1 MLDPRIYRA
10 GLVVAALG
18 LIVLA
23 FSLANQP
30 AGSRSTLAP
39 GAFDGQSAY
48 TSMQALYQQYPSRPP
63 GSSADDRLGHKV
75 AATLGSSQYGFSVA
89 RERFSART
97 VNGTRRLTDVVA
109 TRPGTEPG
117 SIVIV
122 AARDG
127 AASQGVA
134 GLSGT
139 ATLLELG
146 SDLSGETLQRTVVLA
161 SVSGSEG
168 SAGVQHLV
176 STLPGPVDA
185 VVVLGDL
192 AAADHHQPI
201 VIPWSDT
208 TKLASPALVNTVAL
222 ALSNQHAA
230 RAATPGTLAQL
241 AHLAFPF
248 TISGQGPFVGAGVPA
263 VALSLSGSAVPRRR
277 RRSTARRCSPGP
289 VARCWTRSRRLTG
302 RPRSRPVVV
311 RAVRWQGRSGLGD
324 RAVRADADRPGA
336 GDHGRCLRAGQA
348 ARISAAAVADRGAR
362 DRTAVRRRGAG
373 GADRPGRRAD
383 LGSAAGSI
391 TGGAVS
397 LGAGGIAVLIAAGVV
412 ALAMVPLVRGP
423 YRAVDRQPAAKES
436 RDSRARTVDRRG
448 DGTAAMMLAVLCVV
462 TLVIWVRNPYAA
474 ALLVPALHLWLWA
487 IDSDLRLRLP
497 VRLVMVAVGA
507 VPVALLV
514 VYYATSLQF
523 TPIGLIW
530 EAALLIAGHAV
541 SLVTVLLWSFVL
553 GCMATAVA
561 VVVMAARRP
570 LPVAAETKAVASVRG
585 PVGYAGRGRW
595 ARRSRPSAAESRIR
609 DPSAAAYDE
618 RC

>member
-39 GAFDGQSAY
+39 GAFDGHSAY
-48 TSMQALYQQYPSRPP
+48 ASMQALYTQYPTRQP
-63 GSSADDRLGHKV
+63 GSSADDRLGHQV

-89 RERFSART
+89 RERFAART

-109 TRPGTEPG
+109 TRPGTESG
-117 SIVIV
+117 SIVII
-122 AARDG
+122 ASRDG
-127 AASQGVA
+127 TAAQGVA

-146 SDLSGETLQRTVVLA
+146 ADLSGETLQRTVVLA
-161 SVSGSEG
+161 SVSGTEG
-168 SAGVQHLV
+168 TAGVRHLV
-176 STLPGPVDA
+176 STLPGPIDA

-192 AAADHHQPI
+192 ASADQRQPI

-222 ALSNQHAA
+222 ALSSQHAA

-248 TISGQGPFVGAGVPA
+248 TISGQGPFAGAGVPA
-263 VALSLSGSAVPRRR
+263 VTLSESGERGPSSSTPIASQAMFTKTSRAVLDTISALDSAATVASPSSFVLFDGKVVPGWAIALFVL
-277 RRSTARRCSPGP
+277 TLIVPVLLTTLDACAR
-289 VARCWTRSRRLTG
+289 ASRRGYPLL
-302 RPRSRPVVV
+302 RSLV
-311 RAVRWQGRSGLGD
+311 AVLGT
-324 RAVRADADRPGA
+324 ALPF
-336 GDHGRCLRAGQA
+336 
-348 ARISAAAVADRGAR
+348 AAAVLVVLIGRLVGLISVAP
-362 DRTAVRRRGAG
+362 
-373 GADRPGRRAD
+373 PGPSPA
-383 LGSAAGSI
+383 
-391 TGGAVS
+391 GAVS
-397 LGAGGIAVLIAAGVV
+397 LSTGAIAVLVAAGVV

-423 YRAVDRQPAAKES
+423 YRAVDRLPAAKES
-436 RDSRARTVDRRG
+436 RDSRARAVDHRG

-462 TLVIWVRNPYAA
+462 TLVIWLQNPYAA

-487 IDSDLRLRLP
+487 IDSDLALPLPARLL
-497 VRLVMVAVGA
+497 MVAAGA
-507 VPVALLV
+507 IPVALLV
-514 VYYATSLQF
+514 AYYGHSLHF

-530 EAALLIAGHAV
+530 EAALLVAGHAV
-541 SLVTVLLWSFVL
+541 GLIALLLWSFVL
-553 GCMATAVA
+553 GCMATALT

-570 LPVAAETKAVASVRG
+570 APVAAKPASQVRG
-585 PVGYAGRGRW
+585 PAGYALHEPGS
-595 ARRSRPSAAESRIR
+595 AIRR
-609 DPSAAAYDE
+609 
-618 RC
+618 

>member
-39 GAFDGQSAY
+39 GAFDGQTAY
-48 TSMQALYQQYPSRPP
+48 TSMQTLYAKYPSRPP
-63 GSSADDRLGHKV
+63 GSSADDRLGHAV
-75 AATLGSSQYGFSVA
+75 AGTLGSSQYGFSVT
-89 RERFSART
+89 RERFTART
-97 VNGTRRLTDVVA
+97 VHGTRRLTDVVA

-117 SIVIV
+117 SIVII

-161 SVSGSEG
+161 SVSGSGG
-168 SAGVQHLV
+168 SAGVRHLV
-176 STLPGPVDA
+176 STLPGPLDA

-192 AAADHHQPI
+192 AAADHRQPI

-208 TKLASPALVNTVAL
+208 NKLASPALVNTVAL
-222 ALSNQHAA
+222 ALASQHAA
-230 RAATPGTLAQL
+230 HAAAPGTLAQL

-248 TISGQGPFVGAGVPA
+248 TISGQGPFAGVGVSA
-263 VALSLSGSAVPRRR
+263 VALSLSGERGASSSSPIDSQAVF
-277 RRSTARRCSPGP
+277 TK
-289 VARCWTRSRRLTG
+289 TG
-302 RPRSRPVVV
+302 RSVLDTVSALDSAATVPAPSSFVLFDGKVVPGWAIALFVLTLILPVVV
-311 RAVRWQGRSGLGD
+311 TTIDACARAKRRGYPLLRSLIAVLGTALPFIAAALVVLIGRLVGL
-324 RAVRADADRPGA
+324 
-336 GDHGRCLRAGQA
+336 
-348 ARISAAAVADRGAR
+348 ISAAP
-362 DRTAVRRRGAG
+362 
-373 GADRPGRRAD
+373 PGPTPA
-383 LGSAAGSI
+383 
-391 TGGAVS
+391 GAVS
-397 LGAGGIAVLIAAGVV
+397 LGAGGIAVLVAAGVV
-412 ALAMVPLVRGP
+412 ALAMVALVRGP

-462 TLVIWVRNPYAA
+462 TLVIWLQNPYAA

-497 VRLVMVAVGA
+497 ARLLMVAAGA
-507 VPVALLV
+507 VPVVLLV
-514 VYYATSLQF
+514 VYYGFSLHF

-530 EAALLIAGHAV
+530 EAALLVAGHAV
-541 SLVTVLLWSFVL
+541 SLVTLVLWSFVL
-553 GCMATAVA
+553 GCMATAVT

-570 LPVAAETKAVASVRG
+570 LPVATGTKAVASVRG
-585 PVGYAGRGRW
+585 PVGYAGPGSLG
-595 ARRSRPSAAESRIR
+595 ATKSTVRR
-609 DPSAAAYDE
+609 
-618 RC
+618 

>member
-18 LIVLA
+18 LLVLA

-30 AGSRSTLAP
+30 AGSHSTLAP
-39 GAFDGQSAY
+39 GAFNGRTAY
-48 TSMQALYQQYPSRPP
+48 ASMQSLYAKYPSRRP
-63 GSSADDRLGHKV
+63 GSSADDRLGHAV
-75 AATLGSSQYGFSVA
+75 ATTLGSSQYGLSVA
-89 RERFSART
+89 RERFTAPT

-117 SIVIV
+117 SIVII
-122 AARDG
+122 ASRDG

-192 AAADHHQPI
+192 AAADHRQPI

-208 TKLASPALVNTVAL
+208 SKLASPALANTVAL
-222 ALSNQHAA
+222 ALASQHAA
-230 RAATPGTLAQL
+230 HAATPGTLAQL
-241 AHLAFPF
+241 AHLAFPL
-248 TISGQGPFVGAGVPA
+248 TTSGQGPFARAGVPA
-263 VALSLSGSAVPRRR
+263 VALSLSGERGPSSSTPIDSAAAFTKTGRSVLDTISALDSAATVAPPSSFVLFDGKVVPGWAIALFVLTLIVPVLLTTIDACARASRRGYPLLR
-277 RRSTARRCSPGP
+277 SLIAVLSTALPF
-289 VARCWTRSRRLTG
+289 VAAL
-302 RPRSRPVVV
+302 VVV
-311 RAVRWQGRSGLGD
+311 LIGRLVGL
-324 RAVRADADRPGA
+324 
-336 GDHGRCLRAGQA
+336 
-348 ARISAAAVADRGAR
+348 ISAAP
-362 DRTAVRRRGAG
+362 
-373 GADRPGRRAD
+373 PGPSPA
-383 LGSAAGSI
+383 
-391 TGGAVS
+391 GAVS
-397 LGAGGIAVLIAAGVV
+397 LGTGPIAVLIAAGVV

-423 YRAVDRQPAAKES
+423 YRAVDRLPAAKES
-436 RDSRARTVDRRG
+436 RDSRVRPGDRRG
-448 DGTAAMMLAVLCVV
+448 DGTAVMMLVVLCVV
-462 TLVIWVRNPYAA
+462 TLVIWLQNPYAA

-487 IDSDLRLRLP
+487 IDSDLALPLPARLL
-497 VRLVMVAVGA
+497 MVAAGT

-514 VYYATSLQF
+514 AYYGHTLGF

-530 EAALLIAGHAV
+530 EAALLVAGHVV
-541 SLVTVLLWSFVL
+541 SLVSLLLWSFVL
-553 GCMATAVA
+553 GCMATAVT

-570 LPVAAETKAVASVRG
+570 LPVATPAKAVASVRG
-585 PVGYAGRGRW
+585 PLGYAGPGSLGATKST
-595 ARRSRPSAAESRIR
+595 ARR
-609 DPSAAAYDE
+609 
-618 RC
+618 

>member
-10 GLVVAALG
+10 SLVVAALG

-48 TSMQALYQQYPSRPP
+48 ASMQSLYTKYPSRQPS
-63 GSSADDRLGHKV
+63 SSADDRLGHQV
-75 AATLGSSQYGFSVA
+75 AATFGSSQYGFSVA
-89 RERFSART
+89 RERFAART

-117 SIVIV
+117 SIVII
-122 AARDG
+122 ASRDG

-168 SAGVQHLV
+168 TAGVQHLV

-192 AAADHHQPI
+192 ASADHDQPI

-208 TKLASPALVNTVAL
+208 NKLAPPALVNTVAL

-230 RAATPGTLAQL
+230 RTTTPGTLAQF
-241 AHLAFPF
+241 AHLAFPL
-248 TISGQGPFVGAGVPA
+248 TVTGQGPFARAGVPA
-263 VALSLSGSAVPRRR
+263 VTLSESGERGPS
-277 RRSTARRCSPGP
+277 SSSPIDSQ
-289 VARCWTRSRRLTG
+289 RMFTKTG
-302 RPRSRPVVV
+302 RSVLETISALDSAATVAAPSAFVLFDGKVVPGWAIALFVLTLIVPVLLTTIDACARANRRGYPLLRSLVAVLGTALPFVAAVLVVLI
-311 RAVRWQGRSGLGD
+311 GRLVGL
-324 RAVRADADRPGA
+324 
-336 GDHGRCLRAGQA
+336 
-348 ARISAAAVADRGAR
+348 ISAAP
-362 DRTAVRRRGAG
+362 
-373 GADRPGRRAD
+373 PGPSPA
-383 LGSAAGSI
+383 
-391 TGGAVS
+391 GAVPLS
-397 LGAGGIAVLIAAGVV
+397 AGGIAVLVAAGVV
-412 ALAMVPLVRGP
+412 ALAMVSLVRGP
-423 YRAVDRQPAAKES
+423 YRAVDRQPAAKET

-462 TLVIWVRNPYAA
+462 TLVIWLQNPYAA

-487 IDSDLRLRLP
+487 IDSDLALPLPARLL
-497 VRLVMVAVGA
+497 MVAAGA

-514 VYYATSLQF
+514 AYYGHSLGF

-530 EAALLIAGHAV
+530 AAALLVAGHAV
-541 SLVTVLLWSFVL
+541 SLVALVLWSFVL
-553 GCMATAVA
+553 GCMATAVT

-570 LPVAAETKAVASVRG
+570 LPVAAKPVTQVRG
-585 PVGYAGRGRW
+585 PAGYALHEPGS
-595 ARRSRPSAAESRIR
+595 AIRR
-609 DPSAAAYDE
+609 
-618 RC
+618 

>member
-30 AGSRSTLAP
+30 AGSHSTLAP

-48 TSMQALYQQYPSRPP
+48 TSMQALYREYPSRPP
-63 GSSADDRLGHKV
+63 GSSADDRLGHSV
-75 AATLGSSQYGFSVA
+75 ASTLGSSQYGFSVT
-89 RERFSART
+89 RERFTART

-117 SIVIV
+117 SIVII

-161 SVSGSEG
+161 SVSGSGG
-168 SAGVQHLV
+168 SAGVRHLV
-176 STLPGPVDA
+176 STLPGPLDA

-192 AAADHHQPI
+192 AAADHRQPI

-208 TKLASPALVNTVAL
+208 NKLASPALVNTVAL
-222 ALSNQHAA
+222 ALASQHAA
-230 RAATPGTLAQL
+230 HAATPGTLAQL

-248 TISGQGPFVGAGVPA
+248 TISGQGPFAAAGVPA
-263 VALSLSGSAVPRRR
+263 VALSLSGERGAS
-277 RRSTARRCSPGP
+277 SSSPIDTQ
-289 VARCWTRSRRLTG
+289 AMFTKTG
-302 RPRSRPVVV
+302 RSVLDTVSALDSAATVPAPSSFVLFDGKVVPGWAIALFVLSLIVPVLLTTVDACARAKRRGYPLLRSLIAVLGTALPFIAAALVVLI
-311 RAVRWQGRSGLGD
+311 GRLVGL
-324 RAVRADADRPGA
+324 
-336 GDHGRCLRAGQA
+336 
-348 ARISAAAVADRGAR
+348 ISAAPPGA
-362 DRTAVRRRGAG
+362 TPA
-373 GADRPGRRAD
+373 
-383 LGSAAGSI
+383 
-391 TGGAVS
+391 GAVS
-397 LGAGGIAVLIAAGVV
+397 LSAGGIAVLAAAAVV

-448 DGTAAMMLAVLCVV
+448 DGTAAMMLAVLCAV
-462 TLVIWVRNPYAA
+462 TLVIWLQNPYAA

-497 VRLVMVAVGA
+497 ARLLMVAAGA
-507 VPVALLV
+507 IPVVLLV

-530 EAALLIAGHAV
+530 AAALLVAGHAV
-541 SLVTVLLWSFVL
+541 SLVTVVLWSFVL
-553 GCMATAVA
+553 GCMATAVT

-570 LPVAAETKAVASVRG
+570 LPVATQTKAVASVRG
-585 PVGYAGRGRW
+585 PVGYAGPGSLG
-595 ARRSRPSAAESRIR
+595 ATKSTVRR
-609 DPSAAAYDE
+609 
-618 RC
+618 

>member
-48 TSMQALYQQYPSRPP
+48 TSMQALYAKYPSRPP
-63 GSSADDRLGHKV
+63 GSSADDRLGHSV
-75 AATLGSSQYGFSVA
+75 ATTLGSSQYGFSVT
-89 RERFSART
+89 RERFTART

-117 SIVIV
+117 SIVII

-139 ATLLELG
+139 AALLELG

-161 SVSGSEG
+161 SVSGSGG
-168 SAGVQHLV
+168 SAGVRHLV
-176 STLPGPVDA
+176 STLPGPLDA

-192 AAADHHQPI
+192 AAADHRQPI

-208 TKLASPALVNTVAL
+208 SKLASPALVNTVAL
-222 ALSNQHAA
+222 ALASQHAA
-230 RAATPGTLAQL
+230 HAGYARDARPTRAP
-241 AHLAFPF
+241 
-248 TISGQGPFVGAGVPA
+248 GVPVHDLRSGA
-263 VALSLSGSAVPRRR
+263 VRRARGSRRWRCRCRASAAPRPR
-277 RRSTARRCSPGP
+277 RRSTARRCSRRP
-289 VARCWTRSRRLTG
+289 VVRCWTRSRRWT
-302 RPRSRPVVV
+302 
-311 RAVRWQGRSGLGD
+311 
-324 RAVRADADRPGA
+324 
-336 GDHGRCLRAGQA
+336 QA
-348 ARISAAAVADRGAR
+348 ATVPAPSSFVLFDGKVVPGWAIALFVLTLIVPVLMTTIDACARARRRGYPLLRSLIAVLGTALPFIAAALVVLIGRLVGLISAAP
-362 DRTAVRRRGAG
+362 
-373 GADRPGRRAD
+373 PGP
-383 LGSAAGSI
+383 SPP
-391 TGGAVS
+391 GAVS
-397 LGAGGIAVLIAAGVV
+397 LGAGGIAVLVAAGVV

-462 TLVIWVRNPYAA
+462 TLVIWLQNPYAA

-497 VRLVMVAVGA
+497 ARLLMVAAGA

-514 VYYATSLQF
+514 AYYATSLQF

-530 EAALLIAGHAV
+530 SAALLVAGHAV
-541 SLVTVLLWSFVL
+541 SLVTLVLWSFVL
-553 GCMATAVA
+553 GCMATAVT

-570 LPVAAETKAVASVRG
+570 LPVAADTKAVASVRG
-585 PVGYAGRGRW
+585 PVGYAGPGSLG
-595 ARRSRPSAAESRIR
+595 ATKSTVRR
-609 DPSAAAYDE
+609 
-618 RC
+618 

>member
-48 TSMQALYQQYPSRPP
+48 TSMQALYRDYPSRLP
-63 GSSADDRLGHKV
+63 GSSADDRLGHAV
-75 AATLGSSQYGFSVA
+75 AGTLGSSQYGFSVT
-89 RERFSART
+89 RERFTART

-117 SIVIV
+117 SIVII

-127 AASQGVA
+127 AVSQGVA

-161 SVSGSEG
+161 SVSGSGG
-168 SAGVQHLV
+168 SAGVRHLV

-192 AAADHHQPI
+192 AAADHRQPI

-208 TKLASPALVNTVAL
+208 NKLASPALVNTVAMAL
-222 ALSNQHAA
+222 ASQHAA
-230 RAATPGTLAQL
+230 PAVTPGTLAQL
-241 AHLAFPF
+241 AHLAFPL
-248 TISGQGPFVGAGVPA
+248 TISGQGPFAAAGVPA
-263 VALSLSGSAVPRRR
+263 VTLSLSGERGASASSPIDTQAMFTKTGRSVLDTVSALDSAPTVPAPSSFVLFDGKVVPGWAIALFVLTLIVPVLVTTIDACARAKRRR
-277 RRSTARRCSPGP
+277 YPLLRSLIAVLGTALPFIAAALVVLIG
-289 VARCWTRSRRLTG
+289 RL
-302 RPRSRPVVV
+302 V
-311 RAVRWQGRSGLGD
+311 GL
-324 RAVRADADRPGA
+324 
-336 GDHGRCLRAGQA
+336 
-348 ARISAAAVADRGAR
+348 ISAAP
-362 DRTAVRRRGAG
+362 
-373 GADRPGRRAD
+373 PGPTPA
-383 LGSAAGSI
+383 
-391 TGGAVS
+391 GAVS

-412 ALAMVPLVRGP
+412 GLAMVPLVRGP

-462 TLVIWVRNPYAA
+462 TLVIWLQNPYAA

-487 IDSDLRLRLP
+487 IDSDLALPLPARLL
-497 VRLVMVAVGA
+497 MVAAGA

-514 VYYATSLQF
+514 AYYGHSLGF
-523 TPIGLIW
+523 TPVGLIW
-530 EAALLIAGHAV
+530 EAALLVAGHAV
-541 SLVTVLLWSFVL
+541 SLVSLLLWSFVL
-553 GCMATAVA
+553 GCMAAAVTI
-561 VVVMAARRP
+561 VVMAARRP
-570 LPVAAETKAVASVRG
+570 VPVAAKPVSQVRG
-585 PVGYAGRGRW
+585 PAGYALHEPGS
-595 ARRSRPSAAESRIR
+595 AIRR
-609 DPSAAAYDE
+609 
-618 RC
+618 